1 MNIDQANPTPD
12 SAFASLRMAARLA
25 AMVLASIVMM
35 PVQWL
40 LMRVTRGRA
49 SFVLPRIWFGF
60 MRSAMSLRL
69 ELVGT
74 PRDAGGTLFVGNHIS
89 HFDIVLLGSVLC
101 ARFIAKNDMEQWP
114 GMQFIGELAQTLY
127 ISRRAR
133 DAASV
138 AASIASQMRQDHDLV
153 LFAEGTTSPGERV
166 GPFKSSL
173 FAPFLV
179 EPAAQTW
186 KLQPFTLDIL
196 SFDGRPLSASGNRD
210 GYAFHGGMD
219 AGSHVKRF
227 LRSSGALVRITF
239 HAPIDIV
246 PGMDRKA
253 LALRVHDIVESG
265 LPSSAKINTPP
276 QDSHS

>member
-1 MNIDQANPTPD
+1 MTIESARPTPD
-12 SAFASLRMAARLA
+12 SAFASLRMGAKLA
-25 AMVLASIVMM
+25 AMVLASVTMM

-40 LMRVTRGRA
+40 LMRFNRGRA
-49 SFVLPRIWFGF
+49 SFTLPRIWFGCL
-60 MRSAMSLRL
+60 RSAMGLRL

-89 HFDIVLLGSVLC
+89 HFDIVLLGSVLR
-101 ARFIAKNDMEQWP
+101 ARFIAKNEMEKWP
-114 GMQFIGELAQTLY
+114 GMRFIGELAQTLY

-138 AASIASQMRQDHDLV
+138 AASIAGQMRPDHDLV

-186 KLQPFTLDIL
+186 KLQPFTLDVL
-196 SFDGRPLSASGNRD
+196 SFDGRPLSEGGDRD

-219 AGSHVKRF
+219 AGVHVKRF
-227 LRSSGALVRITF
+227 LRLSGALVRITF
-239 HAPIDIV
+239 HPVIDIQ

-265 LPSSAKINTPP
+265 ISG
-276 QDSHS
+276 

>member
-1 MNIDQANPTPD
+1 MSIDPANPAPR
-12 SAFASLRMAARLA
+12 SVFIPLRIGLKVA

-35 PVQWL
+35 PTQWL

-49 SFVLPRIWFGF
+49 SFVLPRIWFGC
-60 MRSAMSLRL
+60 MRSVMGLRF

-89 HFDIVLLGSVLC
+89 HFDIVLLGSVLR
-101 ARFIAKNDMEQWP
+101 ARFIAKSEIEHWP
-114 GMQFIGELAQTLY
+114 AMKFIGELAQTLY

-138 AASIASQMRQDHDLV
+138 AASIAAQMRPDHDLV

-166 GPFKSSL
+166 APFKSSL

-186 KLQPFTLDIL
+186 KLQPFTLEIV
-196 SFDGRPLSASGNRD
+196 SFDGRRLSEGGDRD
-210 GYAFHGGMD
+210 GYALHGDMD
-219 AGSHVKRF
+219 TGVHVKRF
-227 LRSSGALVRITF
+227 LSLSGALVRITF
-239 HAPIDIV
+239 HPPIDIR

-253 LALRVHDIVESG
+253 LALQVHDIVESS
-265 LPSSAKINTPP
+265 LPLR
-276 QDSHS
+276 